1 MRKYFPENYGKSD
14 ENVIKYVKHIN
25 SQFNNLIVLQMEVA
39 ENGEEVSKEQFVSNV
54 MKQIRMFLA
63 LKYCKTDNTPSE
75 VVPGLFIG
83 SIGAAMSKSKLKE
96 VGITHILCVADSI
109 SPGFPEDFEYKI
121 VKVLDSPDVE
131 ITRFLP
137 ECFDFINAAL
147 ISGKILVH
155 W

>member
-1 MRKYFPENYGKSD
+1 
-14 ENVIKYVKHIN
+14 
-25 SQFNNLIVLQMEVA
+25 MELSG
-39 ENGEEVSKEQFVSNV
+39 NGEEMPKEQLMNNV

-63 LKYCKTDNTPSE
+63 LKYCKTDNIPSE

-83 SIGAAMSKSKLKE
+83 SIGAAMCKNKLKE
-96 VGITHILCVADSI
+96 AGITHILCVADSI
-109 SPGFPEDFEYKI
+109 SPIFPEDFEYKI
-121 VKVLDSPDVE
+121 VKVLDSPEVE

-137 ECFDFINAAL
+137 ECFDFINSAL